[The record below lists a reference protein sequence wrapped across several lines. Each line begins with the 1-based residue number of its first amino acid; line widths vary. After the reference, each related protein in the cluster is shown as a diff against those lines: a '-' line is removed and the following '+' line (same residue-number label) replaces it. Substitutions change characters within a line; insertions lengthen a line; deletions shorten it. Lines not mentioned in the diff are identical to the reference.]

1 MTEFLL
7 SPEGV
12 SALLGLCL
20 GLLGRACVRVI
31 PGMSPL
37 SASGLL
43 PTRHSVETPGLG
55 KAL

>member
-7 SPEGV
+7 SPKGV

-20 GLLGRACVRVI
+20 GLLGLRVI
-31 PGMSPL
+31 SGMSPL
-37 SASGLL
+37 SASGLV

-55 KAL
+55 KVL